1 MEELI
6 RQILVAARGM
16 WHRRLPG
23 LIAAWIA
30 GVIGAIIVFQLPDK
44 YEASARVYVDTD
56 SVLRPLMA
64 GLTIQPDMSQ
74 RVSILSRTLISRPN
88 VEKLIRMT
96 DLDHKL
102 TTPAQ
107 KEKLVEELTGKLTI
121 QAAGVGNLYSI
132 NFRDPSPEQAR
143 RIVQAL
149 LSIFMESSLG
159 DKRQDSSQAR
169 EFIEGQITLYE
180 GKLRDA
186 ENRQKEFRLR
196 NLGLLSSSGQ
206 DYFSKMEALA
216 NETNS
221 ARMQLREAEMSRD
234 ALRTQIMQQEQ
245 AAKTASQEGKPAAPT
260 DIPIPEIDTRLQEL
274 KRDLDELLRKYTDLH
289 PDVIYTR
296 RLISDL
302 EEDRKREVEARL
314 QAAAAA
320 GDGTSTGSVQDVVL
334 QQLKVG
340 LAEGEAN
347 VAALRARVNDYEV
360 RYKQLREAA
369 ETLPQIDAEMA
380 QLNRDYDVIKQQYDS
395 LVQRRESA
403 SMTGELEQTGELTDF
418 RIIDPPR
425 VGTKPAAPNRLLL
438 IPLVLLAALA
448 IGAGVSFLISQILP
462 TFHDTRTLREITK
475 RPLLGAVAMI
485 ERPALAKARRRRNLV
500 FYGGLGGLT
509 GSYAML
515 ILAVYFLPWF

>member
-1 MEELI
+1 
-6 RQILVAARGM
+6 
-16 WHRRLPG
+16 
-23 LIAAWIA
+23 
-30 GVIGAIIVFQLPDK
+30 
-44 YEASARVYVDTD
+44 
-56 SVLRPLMA
+56 
-64 GLTIQPDMSQ
+64 
-74 RVSILSRTLISRPN
+74 
-88 VEKLIRMT
+88 
-96 DLDHKL
+96 
-102 TTPAQ
+102 
-107 KEKLVEELTGKLTI
+107 
-121 QAAGVGNLYSI
+121 
-132 NFRDPSPEQAR
+132 
-143 RIVQAL
+143 
-149 LSIFMESSLG
+149 
-159 DKRQDSSQAR
+159 
-169 EFIEGQITLYE
+169 
-180 GKLRDA
+180 
-186 ENRQKEFRLR
+186 
-196 NLGLLSSSGQ
+196 
-206 DYFSKMEALA
+206 
-216 NETNS
+216 
-221 ARMQLREAEMSRD
+221 
-234 ALRTQIMQQEQ
+234 
-245 AAKTASQEGKPAAPT
+245 
-260 DIPIPEIDTRLQEL
+260 
-274 KRDLDELLRKYTDLH
+274 
-289 PDVIYTR
+289 VIYTR

>member
-1 MEELI
+1 
-6 RQILVAARGM
+6 
-16 WHRRLPG
+16 
-23 LIAAWIA
+23 
-30 GVIGAIIVFQLPDK
+30 
-44 YEASARVYVDTD
+44 
-56 SVLRPLMA
+56 MA
-64 GLTIQPDMSQ
+64 GLAIQPDMSK
-74 RVSILSRTLISRPN
+74 RVSMLSRTLISRPN

-107 KEKLVEELTGKLTI
+107 KEKLVEELMEKLKI
-121 QAAGVGNLYSI
+121 QAAGGGNLYSI
-132 NFRDPSPEQAR
+132 NLRDPSQEQAR

-180 GKLRDA
+180 SKLRDA

-206 DYFSKMEALA
+206 SYFGKMEAVA

-234 ALRTQIMQQEQ
+234 AMRTQILQQEQ
-245 AAKTASQEGKPAAPT
+245 AAKTASEESKPAAPA
-260 DIPIPEIDTRLQEL
+260 DIPIPEIDSRLQEL
-274 KRDLDELLRKYTDLH
+274 KRDVDELLRKYTELH

-296 RLISDL
+296 RLIADL
-302 EEDRKREVEARL
+302 EQDRKREVEARL
-314 QAAAAA
+314 QAAAASGGGA
-320 GDGTSTGSVQDVVL
+320 SSGSFQDVVL
-334 QQLKVG
+334 QQLKVA

-347 VAALRARVNDYEV
+347 VAALRARVNDYDA

-369 ETLPQIDAEMA
+369 ESLPQIDAEMA
-380 QLNRDYDVIKQQYDS
+380 QLNRDYDVIKRQYDS

-403 SMTGELEQTGELTDF
+403 SMTGELEETGELTNF

-425 VGTKPAAPNRLLL
+425 VGSEPAAPNRLLL
-438 IPLVLLAALA
+438 IPLVFLAAVAVGGA
-448 IGAGVSFLISQILP
+448 ISFLISQILP

-475 RPLLGAVAMI
+475 RPLLGAVTML
-485 ERPALAKARRRRNLV
+485 ERPSVLKARRRRNVL

-515 ILAVYFLPWF
+515 VLGVYFLPWM

>member
-1 MEELI
+1 
-6 RQILVAARGM
+6 
-16 WHRRLPG
+16 
-23 LIAAWIA
+23 
-30 GVIGAIIVFQLPDK
+30 
-44 YEASARVYVDTD
+44 
-56 SVLRPLMA
+56 MA
-64 GLTIQPDMSQ
+64 GLAIQPDISQ

-107 KEKLVEELTGKLTI
+107 KEQLVEELMEELKI
-121 QAAGVGNLYSI
+121 QAAGAGNLYAI
-132 NFRDPSPEQAR
+132 NFRDPSREEAR

-206 DYFSKMEALA
+206 DYFGKMEALA
-216 NETNS
+216 NETNA

-234 ALRTQIMQQEQ
+234 ALRTQILQQEQ
-245 AAKTASQEGKPAAPT
+245 ATKTATEEGKPAPQT
-260 DIPIPEIDTRLQEL
+260 DIPIPEIDTRLQAL
-274 KRDLDELLRKYTDLH
+274 KVDLDELLRKYTDLH

-296 RLISDL
+296 RLIADL

-314 QAAAAA
+314 QAAAAS
-320 GDGTSTGSVQDVVL
+320 GGNTSSGSFQDVVL

-347 VAALRARVNDYEV
+347 VAALRARVNDYET
-360 RYKQLREAA
+360 RYRQLREAA
-369 ETLPQIDAEMA
+369 ESIPQIDAELA
-380 QLNRDYDVIKQQYDS
+380 QLNRDYNVIKGQYDN

-403 SMTGELEQTGELTDF
+403 SMTGELEQTGELTSF

-425 VGTKPAAPNRLLL
+425 VGTEPAAPNRLLL
-438 IPLVLLAALA
+438 IPLVFLAALV
-448 IGAGVSFLISQILP
+448 IGAAISFLISQILP
-462 TFHDTRTLREITK
+462 TFQDTRTLREITK
-475 RPLLGAVAMI
+475 RPLLGAVTML
-485 ERPALAKARRRRNLV
+485 ERPSVLKARRRRSVL
-500 FYGGLGGLT
+500 FYGGLGGLA

-515 ILAVYFLPWF
+515 VLGVYFLPWI